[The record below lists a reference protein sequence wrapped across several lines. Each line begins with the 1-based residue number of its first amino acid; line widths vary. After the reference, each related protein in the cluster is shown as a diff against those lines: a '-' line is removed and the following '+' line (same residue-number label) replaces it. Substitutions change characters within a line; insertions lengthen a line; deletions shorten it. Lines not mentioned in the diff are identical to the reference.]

1 MLDEQVPII
10 DLVWPLSIGRF
21 LKTTNI
27 LQNKEP
33 KCQKILITESDS
45 VYPTLQFYLDA
56 SILFKVEDDTRRIPI
71 IKY

>member
-1 MLDEQVPII
+1 MIPII
-10 DLVWPLSIGRF
+10 DLEWPLSIRRF

-27 LQNKEP
+27 LQNMEP

-56 SILFKVEDDTRRIPI
+56 SILFKVENGTRCIPI

>member
-1 MLDEQVPII
+1 M
-10 DLVWPLSIGRF
+10 
-21 LKTTNI
+21 
-27 LQNKEP
+27 EP

-56 SILFKVEDDTRRIPI
+56 SILFKVDDDTRRIPI